1 MLVSELIEETRRI
14 LFSGQREERNKLTDD
29 IVPEDTSL
37 TVTYD
42 VGSITRGT
50 KLSIDFEDIYVWDKS
65 SQVIGPVDR
74 GQFGSTSAYH
84 YAGAIIHVNPKFS
97 NNEIYNAINDELS
110 SLSTPAN
117 GVYIPYSYEFDYNPT
132 IEGYAI
138 SDSIIDVIDVRYRL
152 PGAAKAWEYSTDW
165 DIEKLSST
173 TDFPGG
179 VSLRLRD
186 AYPGQPVIIRV
197 KFAFPTLTK
206 AMTWDTS
213 FQIIPDN
220 ILDILTI
227 GAAWRLVSSRE
238 VRRNFDEVQGDT
250 RRAGEVPPGANLGAA
265 RELGRIRQQRINE
278 EASRLSQLYPQRSRR
293 YPFIVGG
300 W

>member
-14 LFSGQREERNKLTDD
+14 LFSGQREERNKLTQD
-29 IVPEDTSL
+29 IVPEDNSL

-50 KLSIDFEDIYVWDKS
+50 KLSIDFEDIYVWGTS
-65 SQVIGPVDR
+65 SQTVTPIDR
-74 GQFGSTSAYH
+74 GQFGSTA
-84 YAGAIIHVNPKFS
+84 AGHLANSTIHVNPKFS
-97 NNEIYNAINDELS
+97 NNEIYNALNDELA

-117 GVYIPYSYEFDYNPT
+117 GIFIPIAYEFIYQPT
-132 IEGYAI
+132 IEGYEL
-138 SDSIIDVIDVRYRL
+138 DNDVIDVIDVRYRL
-152 PGAAKAWEYSTDW
+152 PGAAKSWEYSTDW
-165 DIEKLSST
+165 DIEHLTGVEFSSRISLSI
-173 TDFPGG
+173 
-179 VSLRLRD
+179 RD
-186 AYPGQPVIIRV
+186 AYPGQNVVVRT
-197 KFAFPTLTK
+197 KLAFPTLLK
-206 AMTWDTS
+206 NMNFDTDN
-213 FQIIPDN
+213 QLIPTTV
-220 ILDILTI
+220 LDILTL

-293 YPFIVGG
+293 YPFTVGG